1 MQVDDVFLNACFKA
15 LIVQKFD
22 TLASLVDHTVLCTVI
37 ARGWRVQAGWL
48 RALSSDTFI
57 RIVYLN
63 LDTSLDVH
71 VSSTGTLLLVEA
83 KLPICPQ
90 CDIAIVSTHTCPAH
104 WTFTNCV
111 IIR

>member
-1 MQVDDVFLNACFKA
+1 MQIDNVLFDACFKA

-37 ARGWRVQAGWL
+37 ARGWRVEAGWL

-57 RIVYLN
+57 RIVDLN
-63 LDTSLDVH
+63 LDASFDVH

-90 CDIAIVSTHTCPAH
+90 CDIAVVSTHTCPAH
-104 WTFTNCV
+104 RTFTNCV